1 MLELTDWERDKYRRQ
16 IQIEGFGEEAQLR
29 LKSSAALVTR
39 LGGLGGPTAMYLAMA
54 GIGVAGEIVE
64 SLLGVVYVARK
75 GATKWGALG
84 AFAGGIAGAVLGT
97 MVVPVLGSVVFA
109 FVGAFGG
116 AVLLEYAHYRS
127 LDRALR
133 TGFFAFVGKL
143 LAMIVKFALGLAVLG
158 LFGLGLWMVNL
169 TYYDTWYRT
178 APSIHK
184 SVGVL
189 LFLVM
194 ALRLLW
200 RLVPW
205 IALAP
210 PSR

>member
-1 MLELTDWERDKYRRQ
+1 MHSIGLVALYGALFLANLLIFAGLPGSW
-16 IQIEGFGEEAQLR
+16 I
-29 LKSSAALVTR
+29 ALVVILIHSIATGFAVVGWPM
-39 LGGLGGPTAMYLAMA
+39 LLAMA

-158 LFGLGLWMVNL
+158 LFV
-169 TYYDTWYRT
+169 YR
-178 APSIHK
+178 S
-184 SVGVL
+184 
-189 LFLVM
+189 
-194 ALRLLW
+194 W
-200 RLVPW
+200 
-205 IALAP
+205 
-210 PSR
+210 